1 MHTNRPETLITLEP
15 GLRRVLAPN
24 PSHMTYWGTNSYILG
39 EGRVAVLDP
48 GPADPTH
55 LDALLGALKPGETV
69 SHILVTHSH
78 RDHSPLSRALAE
90 ATGAPV
96 YAFGDSQAGRSDVM
110 KRLVT
115 EGLGDSSE
123 GIDYEFSPDE
133 ILADG
138 DVVSGQDWALE
149 AIWTPGHLSNHLCF
163 VWDDAVFS
171 GDHVMG
177 WAPSMVSPPD
187 GDLTAFMAS
196 TERLAKRRDRVFYSG
211 HGDPIA
217 DPAARTQWL
226 LDHRRKREKAIMVA
240 LSQGHQ
246 TLAALTSVV
255 YADTPKNM
263 HPAASRSLFA
273 HLIDLIEQSRVTAE
287 PNISAAADFR
297 LI

>member
-1 MHTNRPETLITLEP
+1 MHPDRPETLVTLEP

-48 GPADPTH
+48 GPANPEH
-55 LDALLGALKPGETV
+55 LDALLGALAPGETV
-69 SHILVTHSH
+69 SHILVTHTH
-78 RDHSPLSRALAE
+78 NDHSPLSRPLAE

-96 YAFGDSQAGRSDVM
+96 YAFGNSLAGRSDVM
-110 KRLVT
+110 KRLAS
-115 EGLGDSSE
+115 EGLTGGGE
-123 GIDYEFSPDE
+123 GIDLEFAPDE

-138 DVVSGQDWALE
+138 DVVSGQDWAVE
-149 AIWTPGHLSNHLCF
+149 ALWTPGHIGNHLCF
-163 VWDDAVFS
+163 VWGDAVFS

-177 WAPSMVSPPD
+177 WAPSLVSPPD

-196 TERLAKRRDRVFYSG
+196 TERLANRRDRVFYSG
-211 HGDPIA
+211 HGAPIE
-217 DPAARTQWL
+217 DPAARTRWL
-226 LDHRRKREKAIMVA
+226 LDHRRSRENAIVDA
-240 LSQGHQ
+240 LSQGHS

-263 HPAASRSLFA
+263 HPAASRNLFS

-287 PNISAAADFR
+287 PQIAPGAEFR

>member
-1 MHTNRPETLITLEP
+1 MHPNRPETLVTLEP

-48 GPADPTH
+48 GPEDPKH

-78 RDHSPLSRALAE
+78 RDHSPLSRPLAA

-96 YAFGDSQAGRSDVM
+96 YAFGDSQAGRSEVM

-115 EGLGDSSE
+115 KGLSDSSE
-123 GIDYEFSPDE
+123 GIDHEFAPDE

-138 DVVSGQDWALE
+138 DVVSGQDWSLKAL
-149 AIWTPGHLSNHLCF
+149 WTPGHLGNHLCF
-163 VWDDAVFS
+163 EWNDAVFS

-211 HGDPIA
+211 HGNPIEN
-217 DPAARTQWL
+217 PAERTQWL
-226 LDHRRKREKAIMVA
+226 LTHRRKREKAIVAA
-240 LSQGHQ
+240 LSQGHT
-246 TLAALTSVV
+246 TLDALTSVV

-273 HLIDLIEQSRVTAE
+273 HLIDLTEQSRVTTGSEISIAAE
-287 PNISAAADFR
+287 FK